1 MLENIL
7 KWRTTGISLFIDLE
21 GKDLG
26 SYTGD
31 VRLMSIYHKQ
41 TRHTYLVVVSELGN
55 RAFSTKGSTN
65 MSLRNILQSPY
76 IIKGFWDAR
85 NDAAGLH
92 REFGIDVGG
101 VEDVQLLICEATM
114 FKHDYSRP
122 KLDVAI
128 ETLCNMS
135 DEVSRRMKNTKEAGK
150 RMWKPALGG
159 TFAVFSERPLNS
171 KITAYCISDTYFL
184 DDLYEYGMRHISEDG
199 LQVVRDLCKEQ
210 LKAMRKQGYRH
221 WGREKGN
228 NPFWI
233 PGDYYDDHDD
243 DED

>member
-128 ETLCNMS
+128 ET
-135 DEVSRRMKNTKEAGK
+135 
-150 RMWKPALGG
+150 
-159 TFAVFSERPLNS
+159 
-171 KITAYCISDTYFL
+171 FL